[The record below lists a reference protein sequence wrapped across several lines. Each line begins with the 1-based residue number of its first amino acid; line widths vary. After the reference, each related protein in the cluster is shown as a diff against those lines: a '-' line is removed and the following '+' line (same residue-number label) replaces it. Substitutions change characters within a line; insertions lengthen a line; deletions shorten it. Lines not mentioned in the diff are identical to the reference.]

1 MSRWVERTPQR
12 GDHIRVAR
20 LGGAYYHH
28 GVFVSVGEVIHFTGD
43 DDDSVLDWS
52 KAHVIQTDLK
62 NFLRGG
68 EVEVKEYTDAEL
80 DDLYP
85 VEGIVSY
92 ARACLGDDGYNLIF
106 NNCEHFANACT
117 LGKYRS
123 RQVENFFGGKDMG
136 LLGKIGEWI
145 GGLFGGGSSSSSSR
159 RSTSS
164 HNYNYEPDKVKIAE
178 IERDAKLRLADK
190 EIERIELERDAKLR
204 LADKEAERIELERD
218 AQLEFIKAQT
228 MSQLAIEKARAE
240 GMTAAVN
247 QFILLQ
253 EKMTELAEKRLEIIE
268 KCSLP
273 IVREIEKFYDEVGEK
288 ISANNDDYNTKKLP
302 QLLKILGQY
311 EKGSPEYEIYSAQ
324 INDDRTR
331 QGKFIRRAVRPLAL
345 AMGI

>member
-1 MSRWVERTPQR
+1 
-12 GDHIRVAR
+12 
-20 LGGAYYHH
+20 
-28 GVFVSVGEVIHFTGD
+28 
-43 DDDSVLDWS
+43 
-52 KAHVIQTDLK
+52 
-62 NFLRGG
+62 
-68 EVEVKEYTDAEL
+68 
-80 DDLYP
+80 
-85 VEGIVSY
+85 
-92 ARACLGDDGYNLIF
+92 
-106 NNCEHFANACT
+106 
-117 LGKYRS
+117 
-123 RQVENFFGGKDMG
+123 
-136 LLGKIGEWI
+136 
-145 GGLFGGGSSSSSSR
+145 
-159 RSTSS
+159 
-164 HNYNYEPDKVKIAE
+164 
-178 IERDAKLRLADK
+178 
-190 EIERIELERDAKLR
+190 
-204 LADKEAERIELERD
+204 
-218 AQLEFIKAQT
+218 